1 MFAADS
7 DNIFFAHSIMQK
19 IKLKNQIN
27 IAMEKVGSNYL
38 TAGMMIKNFKATVK
52 QFIAQNK
59 AYSFMSFIYR

>member
-27 IAMEKVGSNYL
+27 IAMEKVESNYL
-38 TAGMMIKNFKATVK
+38 TAGMMIKNFKATFK

-59 AYSFMSFIYR
+59 AYSFMSFI